1 MGKTGQTDW
10 EITATTVYCD
20 AVGDE
25 VTLIVH
31 RDGTSRCT
39 WYEKYVG
46 KDKES
51 AGAVK
56 SLQGE
61 KRTGCLG
68 TGCPRITQYRDSL
81 INR

>member
-1 MGKTGQTDW
+1 MTDW

-20 AVGDE
+20 TVGDE

-31 RDGTSRCT
+31 RDGTLRCT
-39 WYEKYVG
+39 GHQKYAG
-46 KDKES
+46 MDKEV

-56 SLQGE
+56 KSPRQERRTRCQGAD
-61 KRTGCLG
+61 
-68 TGCPRITQYRDSL
+68 CPRVTQYRDSL